1 MRTLLFGNSNS
12 EDNTLGSAFL
22 RAGMKFTATANGRLE
37 EIEITLN
44 NPSSSALQLG
54 VYDDDSSGPYNLLTY
69 SKVGTAVDGINK
81 LIVPAIRIVSGTSYW
96 LAAAI
101 STGGCLSYSV
111 GAPSSGFYNTSS
123 IPLPDP
129 ITAYTLTIYDI
140 LIRAYNIQN
149 DGRRLFL
156 GG

>member
-12 EDNTLGSAFL
+12 ETDVLNSAFL
-22 RAGMKFTATANGRLE
+22 RAGTKFTASADGRLE
-37 EIEITLN
+37 EIYIALN
-44 NPSSSALQLG
+44 SPSSSALQLG
-54 VYDDDSSGPYNLLTY
+54 VYDDASGPYNLLTY
-69 SKVGTAVDGINK
+69 SKTVTAVDGVNR
-81 LIVPAIRIVSGTSYW
+81 LLVPAVRISSGTVYW

-101 STGGCLSYSV
+101 SSGGCLSYSV
-111 GAPSSGFYNTSS
+111 GAPSSGFYGTSS
-123 IPLPDP
+123 IPLPNP
-129 ITAYTLTIYDI
+129 ITSYALFTSNI